1 MIDGYCHP
9 DFKELENHFQ
19 SLIHSGYETGAS
31 FAVEKDGEMIVDL
44 WGGFKDKEKTIPW
57 DKDTLCNVFSVTKGI
72 IVPCMMHLV
81 EQGKISLDDKVS
93 KYWPEYGTNGKENTL
108 IKHFLTHRAGMFGFR
123 ERLENPR
130 WQDWSSF
137 IKALETQEPFHEPGT
152 SQGYHA
158 LTYGFLNG
166 ELFRRVT
173 GQTIGSYFK
182 EHIADPFDLN
192 FKIGLDEE
200 DLPNCADTIS
210 ISDAMGP
217 SKGFQIFI
225 SLIPE
230 LFLPQP
236 LKNIK
241 RWFRKGDFKV
251 AFDSTAANDDQNYMN
266 STDWRMAEIPAG
278 NGHGNS
284 NALAKFYGILSNG
297 GSRDG
302 KTIMSRESINQALTP
317 HTSGPDT
324 VLFFGDIKFG
334 LGYLLNTPL
343 SPIGRSES
351 AFGHAGIGGACAY
364 GDIDKKIGFS
374 YINNKIH
381 KGLKLYQSS
390 NELSDILYKLI

>member
-9 DFKELENHFQ
+9 DFKELENHFR
-19 SLIHSGYETGAS
+19 SLIDSGYETGAS

-57 DKDTLCNVFSVTKGI
+57 DKDTICNVFSVTKGI

-173 GQTIGSYFK
+173 GQTCLLYTSPSPRDGIGSR
-182 EHIADPFDLN
+182 
-192 FKIGLDEE
+192 
-200 DLPNCADTIS
+200 
-210 ISDAMGP
+210 MP
-217 SKGFQIFI
+217 S
-225 SLIPE
+225 
-230 LFLPQP
+230 
-236 LKNIK
+236 
-241 RWFRKGDFKV
+241 
-251 AFDSTAANDDQNYMN
+251 
-266 STDWRMAEIPAG
+266 
-278 NGHGNS
+278 
-284 NALAKFYGILSNG
+284 
-297 GSRDG
+297 
-302 KTIMSRESINQALTP
+302 
-317 HTSGPDT
+317 
-324 VLFFGDIKFG
+324 
-334 LGYLLNTPL
+334 
-343 SPIGRSES
+343 S
-351 AFGHAGIGGACAY
+351 A
-364 GDIDKKIGFS
+364 
-374 YINNKIH
+374 
-381 KGLKLYQSS
+381 
-390 NELSDILYKLI
+390 